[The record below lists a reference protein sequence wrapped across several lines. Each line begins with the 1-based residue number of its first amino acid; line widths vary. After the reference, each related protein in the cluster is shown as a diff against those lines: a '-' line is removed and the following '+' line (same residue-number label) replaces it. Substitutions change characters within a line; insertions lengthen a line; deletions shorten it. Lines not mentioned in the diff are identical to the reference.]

1 MAGYERLP
9 GSRRRWVATLAGS
22 AALCGAAYYAA
33 PALPATLSSLVAE
46 RHVATVAD
54 DDDDGGATSRGSR
67 TKITGIGKSTYFA
80 SEQGIQRF
88 TAFLETHLPVKK
100 LENFASDDDD
110 DGTTCVDWMKM
121 CMMDRSG
128 MPCNNSHGNFQLHA
142 VDAMMRPTGPK
153 DLGYYEKAFDEA
165 AASIARAK
173 NDGAD
178 WDPLWDTSVA
188 FYTSDLDY
196 YARSFAAAGVK
207 HVIFKWHLENLADDD
222 DDADAA
228 AYHSLLVHV
237 NGTIINLELQSDN
250 LTLSEEFSVA
260 FESDMPRYFKREGM
274 TFPPSLD
281 DAAGEK
287 PFVWPT
293 KISYGTSDATRDA
306 AFLRD
311 VVGWNLLS
319 KKTYDH
325 GVEMATFETASDH
338 TTLLQYVQRTF
349 NSASRMQVEDFETYL
364 NKAHT
369 KYMVAPDYGFDRP
382 CDFHIGLAS
391 ANITDIVRRN
401 NATAQPSRYR
411 FFHTT
416 DSASSGSNR
425 YNDSF
430 MYIAQKGGACVQLV
444 GEITTHYDTGNYSF
458 CAGY

>member
-1 MAGYERLP
+1 M
-9 GSRRRWVATLAGS
+9 
-22 AALCGAAYYAA
+22 
-33 PALPATLSSLVAE
+33 
-46 RHVATVAD
+46 
-54 DDDDGGATSRGSR
+54 
-67 TKITGIGKSTYFA
+67 
-80 SEQGIQRF
+80 
-88 TAFLETHLPVKK
+88 
-100 LENFASDDDD
+100 
-110 DGTTCVDWMKM
+110 
-121 CMMDRSG
+121 
-128 MPCNNSHGNFQLHA
+128 
-142 VDAMMRPTGPK
+142 
-153 DLGYYEKAFDEA
+153 
-165 AASIARAK
+165 
-173 NDGAD
+173 
-178 WDPLWDTSVA
+178 
-188 FYTSDLDY
+188 
-196 YARSFAAAGVK
+196 
-207 HVIFKWHLENLADDD
+207 ENLADDD

-293 KISYGTSDATRDA
+293 KISYGTSDVTRDA
-306 AFLRD
+306 AFLRN

-382 CDFHIGLAS
+382 CDFHFGLAS

-416 DSASSGSNR
+416 DSDSSGSNR